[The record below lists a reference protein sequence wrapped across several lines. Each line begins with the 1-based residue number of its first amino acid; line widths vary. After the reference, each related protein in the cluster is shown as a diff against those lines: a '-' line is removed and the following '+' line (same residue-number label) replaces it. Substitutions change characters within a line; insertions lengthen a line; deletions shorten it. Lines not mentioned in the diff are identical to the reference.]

1 MGRISRTS
9 IFLGGNKSYV
19 MGLNPIVLFL
29 QDEHSFTSY
38 FGRGFRM
45 PGLTD
50 SMDATGWWLVDMFQ
64 PYKRNGWLTWLIFGN
79 VFKTTNQAT

>member
-1 MGRISRTS
+1 MHRYLWVGFPELLS
-9 IFLGGNKSYV
+9 FCVLLCGNTSYV

-50 SMDATGWWLVDMFQ
+50 SMDATG
-64 PYKRNGWLTWLIFGN
+64 
-79 VFKTTNQAT
+79 

>member
-50 SMDATGWWLVDMFQ
+50 SMDATG
-64 PYKRNGWLTWLIFGN
+64 
-79 VFKTTNQAT
+79 